1 MLSLRQLLTPV
12 TVEQVRATCLELLD
26 SVGFQATAWESGD
39 APRTLV
45 ELFSTLVS
53 DITYSIADIAA
64 GGYPGLAAGPY
75 ADLLGEFFFNLKRI
89 QPSRGVGLMVLH
101 SDAAAP
107 PHTFAANELT
117 VSDADN
123 DSARTYTV
131 QTGGTLAPGATM
143 IVTVIANAAGV
154 DSNIAPNTPT
164 LVLRIVPLLG
174 VTVTNPPQPPTTPA
188 NTWLTAPGTDKET
201 DGKGGRYNARMM
213 GRWDRLA
220 PLGNTKGA
228 YRAWVLE
235 ALPAVTR
242 IIVQNGTAPLA
253 IRIVCATAVGGITSG
268 QIATISDYLNG
279 VTDGVGRRPMNDAL
293 EIVSAN
299 QLLSPPLGV
308 AITVASP
315 FAADAI
321 QRVAAALQTLLGSLP
336 IGGKRIGNATFGKV
350 LISDLYKAVM
360 SEQGILDVDF
370 TITGDIQVGQDDI
383 YQPIPSITMTIQ
395 AS

>member
-12 TVEQVRATCLELLD
+12 SVEQVRAACLELLD
-26 SVGFQATAWESGD
+26 SVGFQATAWEAGD

-53 DITYSIADIAA
+53 DVTYAIADIAA

-75 ADLLGEFFFNLKRI
+75 ADLLGQFFFNLTRV
-89 QPSRGVGLMVLH
+89 QPTRAVGLMVLH
-101 SDAAAP
+101 SDPAAP

-123 DSARTYTV
+123 DSARTYAV
-131 QTGGTLAPGATM
+131 QSSGTLAPGATM
-143 IVTVIANAAGV
+143 TVTVIANAAGT

-174 VTVTNPPQPPTTPA
+174 VTVTNPPQPPVTPE

-213 GRWDRLA
+213 ARWDRMA

-242 IIVQNGTAPLA
+242 ISVHNGIAPLA
-253 IRIVCATAVGGITSG
+253 IRIVCATAVGGIDAG
-268 QIATISDYLNG
+268 QIATITDYLNG
-279 VTDGVGRRPMNDAL
+279 VPDGVGRRPMNDQL

-299 QLLSPPLGV
+299 QLLTPPLNLT
-308 AITVASP
+308 ITVASP
-315 FAADAI
+315 FASDAVA
-321 QRVAAALQTLLGSLP
+321 RVAAALQALLGSLP
-336 IGGKRIGNATFGKV
+336 IGGKRVGSSGVGKV
-350 LISDLYKAVM
+350 LLSDLYKTVM
-360 SEQGILDVDF
+360 GEQGIIDVDF
-370 TITGDIQVGQDDI
+370 SLTGDVIVGTDDI
-383 YQPIPSITMTIQ
+383 YQPIPVISMVIQ
-395 AS
+395 TS

>member
-26 SVGFQATAWESGD
+26 SLGFQATAWEEGD

-53 DITYSIADIAA
+53 DVTYAIADIAA
-64 GGYPGLAAGPY
+64 GGYPGLASGPY
-75 ADLLGEFFFNLKRI
+75 ADLLGQYFFNLTRV
-89 QPSRGVGLMVLH
+89 QPSRAIGLMILH
-101 SDAAAP
+101 CDAAAG

-131 QTGGTLAPGATM
+131 QTGGTLNPGTSM
-143 IVTVIANAAGV
+143 VVTVIANAAGV

-164 LVLRIVPLLG
+164 LVLRVVPLLG
-174 VTVTNPPQPPTTPA
+174 VTVTNPPQPPATPS
-188 NTWLTAPGTDKET
+188 NTWLTAPGADKET

-213 GRWDRLA
+213 GRWDRMA

-235 ALPAVTR
+235 AMPAVTR
-242 IIVQNGTAPLA
+242 IVVQNGVAPLA
-253 IRIVCATAVGGITSG
+253 IRIVCATAVGGIDAG
-268 QIATISDYLNG
+268 QIATITGYLNG
-279 VTDGVGRRPMNDAL
+279 AVDGVGRRPMNDAL

-299 QLLSPPLGV
+299 QLLTPPLGLT
-308 AITVASP
+308 ITVSSP
-315 FAADAI
+315 FAADAVP
-321 QRVAAALQTLLGSLP
+321 RVAAALQALLGSLP
-336 IGGKRIGNATFGKV
+336 IGGKRIGSSGVGRV
-350 LISDLYKAVM
+350 LLSDLYKTVM
-360 SEQGILDVDF
+360 GEQGVLDVDF
-370 TITGDIQVGQDDI
+370 TLTSDVIVGPDDI
-383 YQPIPSITMTIQ
+383 YQPIPSITMVIQ
-395 AS
+395 A